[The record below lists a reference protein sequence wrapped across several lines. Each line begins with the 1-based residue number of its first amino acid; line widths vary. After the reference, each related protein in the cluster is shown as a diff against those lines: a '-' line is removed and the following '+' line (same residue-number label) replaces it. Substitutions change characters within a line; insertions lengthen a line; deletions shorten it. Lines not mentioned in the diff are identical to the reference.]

1 MFDEKLWKNISSKLK
16 ILSTL
21 LCTLLSA
28 KYIKYVND
36 VNETIEKKLSI
47 KIYEKILSIKKKT
60 EIKEEIQ
67 KYFGNE
73 NVKQLVKC
81 VL

>member
-1 MFDEKLWKNISSKLK
+1 M
-16 ILSTL
+16 
-21 LCTLLSA
+21 
-28 KYIKYVND
+28 ND